1 MAVQREAMTRV
12 GEIIS
17 LIGVMGSLIFVGLE
31 VRQSVIATRAAN
43 DTVIAEAFREI
54 NQIMAPSPELAR
66 ALTAYAD
73 DPASAPGA
81 EQEQILGLLARP
93 VSYMVERAPPA
104 FERDHRSRDLPGNR
118 AGNNRLRAGRRQR
131 QFG

>member
-1 MAVQREAMTRV
+1 MSVQKEAMTRV

-31 VRQSVIATRAAN
+31 VRQGAIATRAAN

-54 NQIMAPSPELAR
+54 NQIMASSPDLAR

-73 DPASAPGA
+73 DPASDQVRSKCRSSAYGA
-81 EQEQILGLLARP
+81 VCFI
-93 VSYMVERAPPA
+93 
-104 FERDHRSRDLPGNR
+104 H
-118 AGNNRLRAGRRQR
+118 GRMRTASI
-131 QFG
+131 